1 MRGSIPSP
9 GPKTRAFGGN
19 TSCVEL
25 RCDEQLLVFD
35 VGSGARAL
43 GEALRARGAP
53 ASAELFLSH
62 YHYDH
67 LQGLPF
73 FAPMFDARNRFVIRG
88 PTRAERDVQSILAG
102 QMAPPY
108 FPVTAEEV
116 FLAQVEYRSMAEG
129 DVVDLGEVQVRALE
143 LHHPGGA
150 LGYRV
155 DFRGHSVVYATDIE
169 HGSPADARLADFARG
184 TDVLIYDAMYTPE
197 EYAGTPGKV
206 GWGHSTWAAAVK
218 AAQAADA
225 RTLVLFHH
233 DPERDDAGMR
243 ALERKAQR
251 LRPGTLAAREGMTL
265 NVDQAV
271 RAPVRRR
278 AASAAYRRAQ

>member
-1 MRGSIPSP
+1 
-9 GPKTRAFGGN
+9 
-19 TSCVEL
+19 
-25 RCDEQLLVFD
+25 
-35 VGSGARAL
+35 
-43 GEALRARGAP
+43 
-53 ASAELFLSH
+53 
-62 YHYDH
+62 
-67 LQGLPF
+67 
-73 FAPMFDARNRFVIRG
+73 
-88 PTRAERDVQSILAG
+88 VQSILAG

-116 FLAQVEYRSMAEG
+116 FLAHVDYRAMADG
-129 DVVDLGEVQVRALE
+129 DVVQLGEVQVRALE

-169 HGSPADARLADFARG
+169 HGSPVDARLADFARG

-197 EYAGTPGKV
+197 EYVGTPGKV

-218 AAQAADA
+218 AAQSADA

-233 DPERDDAGMR
+233 DPERDDAAMR

-251 LRPGTLAAREGMTL
+251 LRPGTIAAREGLTL
-265 NVDQAV
+265 NVDQA
-271 RAPVRRR
+271 RPSSLRRR
-278 AASAAYRRAQ
+278 TASAAYRRTQ